1 MAPALV
7 LSGAHALLDG
17 PLALTAALLAVV
29 AAACGTAALAWLS
42 VTAERGAAAARADLD
57 TATARSEADRVADQ
71 TKLLALNATIEAA
84 RAGAAGDG
92 FRVVAGEV
100 KDLAATTAGSTH
112 EISTTVTTVQADAHA
127 VLCSLRAVQAR
138 VAGIDDVAAGLRSV
152 ADQQRDALV
161 RLQGSVAAAVDGAH
175 QMGDL
180 AATMEWR
187 RVSRFPCQQDVVLR
201 VEGRENPAT
210 ALDLGLGGARV
221 TTASTQRVGVGTRV
235 VVHWPHRTGTLDL
248 AGAVARVRTV
258 TGGHDL
264 GIVFDVSAT
273 AAPAGLVAVVDGLRS
288 RVEAVPAR

>member
-1 MAPALV
+1 M
-7 LSGAHALLDG
+7 
-17 PLALTAALLAVV
+17 

-127 VLCSLRAVQAR
+127 VLRSLRAVQAR

-161 RLQGSVAAAVDGAH
+161 RLQGSVAAAVDGAR

-180 AATMEWR
+180 AATTERR

-210 ALDLGLGGARV
+210 ALDLGLGNARV
-221 TTASTQRVGVGTRV
+221 TTASTQRRVGVGTRV

-248 AGAVARVRTV
+248 AGAVAQVRTV
-258 TGGHDL
+258 AGGHDL

-273 AAPAGLVAVVDGLRS
+273 APAGLGAVAVGLRS
-288 RVEAVPAR
+288 RVEAVPGH